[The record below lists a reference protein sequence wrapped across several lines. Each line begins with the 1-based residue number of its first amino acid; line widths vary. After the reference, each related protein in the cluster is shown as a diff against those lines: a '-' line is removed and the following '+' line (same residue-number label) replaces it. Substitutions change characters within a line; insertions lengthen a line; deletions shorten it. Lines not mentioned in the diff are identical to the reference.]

1 MYKLIGA
8 ARFSAVFIYTL
19 CCLFL
24 IAFVFPFQ
32 GPQARGRI
40 VRNWSARLLRWLG
53 VRVESRGALEQREA
67 HVSGVTPGE
76 TGRLVVANH
85 ISFLDIFALNTV
97 LPSGFVA
104 KAEIAKWPVFGLI
117 ARAVGTIFIERGN
130 KRALIG
136 IGAGMRKALEDGRNL
151 LMFPEGTTSDG
162 TKLLKLHAN
171 LMEAAVRTG
180 ADVVPV
186 VLQYKV
192 AGRQSTVPAYVGDT
206 GLFECL
212 WKVVSSRDVSVT
224 VTVLAPRKGEDRH
237 SLCQS
242 VSADMAAALG
252 VPDPTPS
259 AAESRMR
266 TPAADQRR
274 IN

>member
-8 ARFSAVFIYTL
+8 ARFAAVFFYTL
-19 CCLFL
+19 CCLFI

-32 GPQARGRI
+32 GPQARGRV
-40 VRNWSARLLRWLG
+40 VRNWSVRLLRWLG
-53 VRVESRGALEQREA
+53 VRVDVVGALEEREA
-67 HVSGVTPGE
+67 HVSGITPGKI
-76 TGRLVVANH
+76 GRLVVSNH
-85 ISFLDIFALNTV
+85 VSFLDIFALNAV

-104 KAEIAKWPVFGLI
+104 KAEIARWPVFGLI

-130 KRALIG
+130 KRALVG

-192 AGRQSTVPAYVGDT
+192 AGQPSTVPAYVGDT

-212 WKVVSSRDVSVT
+212 WKVVSSPDVSVR

-237 SLCQS
+237 ALCRC

-259 AAESRMR
+259 AAAAR
-266 TPAADQRR
+266 TSTAPKTEEQPT
-274 IN
+274 